1 MTKPRILV
9 VEDDSS
15 VVVFLTDLL
24 EFMGYVVRTAQN
36 GLQALDRI
44 REEVPNLIVLDVMM
58 PELDGYEVCRQLKAD
73 VRTRQIPVL
82 MLTAKGQVPDKVKGL
97 DIGAD
102 DYLAKPY
109 DKAELEARVRA
120 LLRRTMPPPFS
131 ATQIGCLF
139 SLSLVPTQR
148 VNIRVDGSTTMSHLS
163 RDRLDIDEAAYS
175 RQADNTFKNDW
186 RFNSKQ
192 AGKDLHH
199 KIFDSH
205 PEVLASY
212 AQGLGEIGEADE
224 QLFIRFESARAFL
237 RVPLE
242 FLFGGIADNP
252 DYFILRHPVSRSIT
266 GVPIK
271 RASLSPA
278 YLNEMWGT
286 NSPLKI
292 LLIASNTKPDI
303 PGVDDEVLSL
313 ETFLGT
319 AFDTLGLS
327 VEITRIPTAEATY
340 ERIRRVLHK
349 NQYHIIHYAGHG
361 LHDVI
366 SPEKS
371 CLFFYEKENRQ
382 GVVLQMAVSELKILL
397 KGSSVRFI
405 YLSCC
410 LGAKTADSLKL
421 LDDDFLG
428 LAEGLIQAGVPS
440 VLAFRWPV
448 SDIGAKTLAIRFYE
462 SLASQGRIDTALLHA
477 RQEVVAHDRDDITWL
492 SPILIMQA

>member
-1 MTKPRILV
+1 MRKSRILV
-9 VEDDSS
+9 VEDDPS

-24 EFMGYVVRTAQN
+24 EFMGYDVRTAQN
-36 GLQALDRI
+36 GLEALRQV
-44 REEVPNLIVLDVMM
+44 REEPPDLIVLDVMM

-82 MLTAKGQVPDKVKGL
+82 MLTAKGQVLDKVKGL

-120 LLRRTMPPPFS
+120 LLRRTTPPPFS
-131 ATQIGCLF
+131 PTQIGCSL
-139 SLSLVPTQR
+139 SLSLVPRQR
-148 VNIRVDGSTTMSHLS
+148 VSIRVDGSTTMSHVS
-163 RDRLDIDEAAYS
+163 RDLLNIDEAAYS
-175 RQADNTFKNDW
+175 RQADNTFKIDW

-192 AGKDLHH
+192 AGKDLHQ

-212 AQGLGEIGEADE
+212 AQGLGEIGETDE

-242 FLFGGIADNP
+242 FLFGGIADNH
-252 DYFILRHPVSRSIT
+252 DYLVLRHPVSRSIT

-271 RASLSPA
+271 RGSLSPA
-278 YLNEMWGT
+278 YFNEIWGT
-286 NSPLKI
+286 SSPLKI
-292 LLIASNTKPDI
+292 LLIASNTNPDI

-313 ETFLGT
+313 ETFLGN
-319 AFDTLGLS
+319 AFDMLGLS
-327 VEITRIPTAEATY
+327 VEITRIPTEKATY
-340 ERIRRVLHK
+340 ERVRRVLQK

-361 LHDVI
+361 LHDLS

-382 GVVLQMAVSELKILL
+382 GMVMRMAASELSILL
-397 KGSSVRFI
+397 KGSTVRLI

-428 LAEGLIQAGVPS
+428 LAEGLIQSGVPS

-448 SDIGAKTLAIRFYE
+448 SDLGAKTLALRFYE

-477 RQEVVAHDRDDITWL
+477 RQEVAALNRDDITWL